1 MAEEKNAKTNGT
13 RTVALNVRLKPAE
26 HNHLPVVANYS
37 HVHVAQGIAHVN
49 FGFIE
54 PSLLLEMGTRS
65 RKGESLPQNME
76 GSLATRV
83 ALPLDA
89 LLRLQEQLSQVLS
102 ALNGKLSAFPKS

>member
-76 GSLATRV
+76 GSLATRG
-83 ALPLDA
+83 
-89 LLRLQEQLSQVLS
+89 RFLSMPSSDCRNSCL
-102 ALNGKLSAFPKS
+102 KSSRR